1 MQITKAKVTPVEIKL
16 AQPIQISHAAR
27 IDHITAVF
35 VRIETVQ
42 GVCAWGCSVVIP
54 EITDENVESVI
65 DACQDCAAMLPDLH
79 PTNIEYS
86 LAQLAP
92 IVENVPSALCAYDLA
107 FNDLQ
112 SWAAGMPLY
121 RLLGGYRDRIQTSV
135 TVPISSV
142 KESVELAQ
150 DRARLGFRMLKIKG
164 GLDPE
169 EDVMRVR
176 AINRVLP
183 DHILR
188 LDPDGGYTVE
198 QALDVARAL
207 DGKIEMLEQPTPGDD
222 LSGLKHVT
230 NQSPVPI
237 LADQS
242 VRGPGSALHL
252 ASQRCADGLS
262 VKISTCGGL
271 RCAQQVDA
279 ITRAAGIATMISCNI
294 EPALLIS
301 AGLSIALSSPNIRYA
316 DLDGHLDLLNDPS
329 QPGFA
334 LEDGWLIASETP
346 GIGCTVNLN

>member
-1 MQITKAKVTPVEIKL
+1 MQIIKADIIPVGLKLRQPVRMAGVQKIEEVTAIFVHL
-16 AQPIQISHAAR
+16 
-27 IDHITAVF
+27 ITRVG
-35 VRIETVQ
+35 Q
-42 GVCAWGCSVVIP
+42 DAWGCGVAHPDLNNQTP
-54 EITDENVESVI
+54 EDVL
-65 DACQDCAAMLPDLH
+65 DACRKAAVMVPDLH
-79 PTNIEYS
+79 PIDIEYS
-86 LAQLAP
+86 LSKLMP
-92 IVENVPSALCAYDLA
+92 ILQPFPAALCAFDLA
-107 FNDLQ
+107 FHDLLGL
-112 SWAAGMPLY
+112 AAGMPLY
-121 RLLGGYRDRIQTSV
+121 RLLGGYRNKIQTSA
-135 TVPISSV
+135 TVPLGSLA
-142 KESVELAQ
+142 ESMEIAQ
-150 DRARLGFRMLKIKG
+150 MRARHGFRMLKIKG
-164 GLDPE
+164 GIDPH
-169 EDVMRVR
+169 EDIRRVDAIHR
-176 AINRVLP
+176 ALP
-183 DHILR
+183 DLVLR
-188 LDPDGGYTVE
+188 LDADGGYSV
-198 QALDVARAL
+198 QDALDISRVL
-207 DGKIEMLEQPTPGDD
+207 GDWVEMLEQPTPGDD

-242 VRGPGSALHL
+242 VRGPGSALYL